1 MRTLKYAF
9 LFATVTLTVLFLFA
23 QSCKNY
29 KVNTSVSN
37 NIEENISAN
46 INGEENI
53 SANINAEENITT
65 NISEEENIKD
75 IEKTFGEVVVLTKK
89 DFLEKVFDYE
99 KNRDSFIYEGNL
111 PCIIDFYADWCGPC
125 KKVEPILKELA
136 KEYEDKIII
145 YKINTDRERELAR
158 AFGIQSIPTYFF
170 IPAEGDPLSAM
181 GAMPRESF
189 VRVIDEIL
197 LKSPEDRK
205 TVSQ

>member
-9 LFATVTLTVLFLFA
+9 LFATVTITVLFLFA

-29 KVNTSVSN
+29 KVNTSVST
-37 NIEENISAN
+37 NIEENITAE
-46 INGEENI
+46 IGED
-53 SANINAEENITT
+53 ENITV
-65 NISEEENIKD
+65 NISEDENITAEVKE

-89 DFLEKVFDYE
+89 DFLEKVFNYE
-99 KNRDSFIYEGNL
+99 VNRDSFIYEGNL

-158 AFGIQSIPTYFF
+158 TFGIQSIPTYFF

-197 LKSPEDRK
+197 LKKPEDG
-205 TVSQ
+205 SL